1 MAYWG
6 ISYAAGPNYN
16 LPWHLYDPAGKAKA
30 LETAYDAMQSALANV
45 DGVTPVEA
53 QLINALK
60 ARYPQRD
67 PIEDQSDWDKDF
79 TKAMREVFEAN
90 QDDLEVRTVFAEAIM
105 NETPWQMW
113 DLATGQVAEDA
124 KTSEAIEVLESAFE
138 NYSSV
143 MGSSWASAPL
153 CPSHGNV
160 AVSAARIAC
169 W

>member
-1 MAYWG
+1 MLVLQLCRCCNSNSYFVHEDAMTYYDLGDYSRSVTTSSKDAQTWFDRGLNWVYGYNHAEAISCFQKILEADPGCAMAYWG

-90 QDDLEVRTVFAEAIM
+90 Q
-105 NETPWQMW
+105 
-113 DLATGQVAEDA
+113 G
-124 KTSEAIEVLESAFE
+124 
-138 NYSSV
+138 
-143 MGSSWASAPL
+143 
-153 CPSHGNV
+153 
-160 AVSAARIAC
+160 
-169 W
+169 